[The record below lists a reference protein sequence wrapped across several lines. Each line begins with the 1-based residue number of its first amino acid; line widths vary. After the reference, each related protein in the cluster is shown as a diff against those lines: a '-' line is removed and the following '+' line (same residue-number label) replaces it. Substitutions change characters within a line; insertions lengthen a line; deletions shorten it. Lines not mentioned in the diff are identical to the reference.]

1 MMQEFVIISSVSLY
15 WHRTELKTSCH
26 IPLDA
31 RHTEAAITYNEF
43 IKNNILEDVKL
54 FSDK

>member
-1 MMQEFVIISSVSLY
+1 MQEFVIISSVSLY